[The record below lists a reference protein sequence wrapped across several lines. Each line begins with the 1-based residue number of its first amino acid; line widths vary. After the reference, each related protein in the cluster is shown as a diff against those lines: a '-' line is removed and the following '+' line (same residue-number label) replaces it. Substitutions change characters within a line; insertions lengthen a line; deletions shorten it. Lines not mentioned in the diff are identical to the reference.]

1 MDAHV
6 MDDRSYVL
14 QALFDL
20 LEEDGIPYCVVGDVR
35 ELPERIASDV
45 DLVVPHD
52 AFAQTPRAL
61 AWFCR
66 TFDLRLVQM
75 IRHEQSALYF
85 ILAWSGESGELRTL
99 AIDVCSDYRRAGRR
113 LLGAEELLAQRE
125 RARDESGASRGGRRS
140 PAAGPASEEEG
151 GDEPDDA
158 QQRVVRARLRGEYVE
173 RLRGDVGSEQ

>member
-1 MDAHV
+1 MDDRILDSHV

-20 LEEDGIPYCVVGDVR
+20 LEEDGMPYCVVGDTR
-35 ELPERIASDV
+35 GLPGRIRSDV
-45 DLVVPHD
+45 DLVVSRD
-52 AFAQTPRAL
+52 AFIQTPRAL

-125 RARDESGASRGGRRS
+125 RALDESGVEQDRKS
-140 PAAGPASEEEG
+140 
-151 GDEPDDA
+151 
-158 QQRVVRARLRGEYVE
+158 VV
-173 RLRGDVGSEQ
+173 